1 MTVVVVKLP
10 RASRAPGR
18 ARRDLVRESASGRSE
33 VQEMRSVGRISR
45 TYVAR
50 RRRAT
55 TIGRAR
61 DDDWT
66 RLDDWTIRA

>member
-50 RRRAT
+50 VVVEQ
-55 TIGRAR
+55 
-61 DDDWT
+61 
-66 RLDDWTIRA
+66 